1 MSFGSNIK
9 LNPLITKCVIPKQF
23 IFKSGV
29 CDVSVQTI
37 GYELW
42 SIFWYSLHFI
52 QIILVIFLFPIVMT
66 VFTLHKFIMSYML
79 LTMFRTKPDL
89 ARKFQSKSFVFFIA
103 CMCVISEKHIFINSL
118 YFYLCLNF
126 LLCCFFRQAFLC

>member
-52 QIILVIFLFPIVMT
+52 QIILVIFLISDSYDSIY
-66 VFTLHKFIMSYML
+66 FTQVYH
-79 LTMFRTKPDL
+79 
-89 ARKFQSKSFVFFIA
+89 
-103 CMCVISEKHIFINSL
+103 VIYAIDHV
-118 YFYLCLNF
+118 
-126 LLCCFFRQAFLC
+126 